1 MRGLIE
7 VVFTELTVL
16 VLAGEKTMLTLSRL
30 GMYLPELILREG
42 L

>member
-1 MRGLIE
+1 M
-7 VVFTELTVL
+7 VFTELTVL